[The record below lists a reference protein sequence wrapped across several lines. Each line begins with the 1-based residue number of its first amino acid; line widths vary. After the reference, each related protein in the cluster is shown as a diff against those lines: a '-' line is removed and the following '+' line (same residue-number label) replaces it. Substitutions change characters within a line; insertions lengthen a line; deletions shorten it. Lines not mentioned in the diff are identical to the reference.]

1 MRFLMA
7 AVLSLVLSSAFAQQ
21 QQPDPAMMRRII
33 PVLQQQRNAAFA
45 DVSDRLALA
54 EAKAAQL
61 AEEVEQLKAQL
72 AKTKED
78 KHD

>member
-1 MRFLMA
+1 MRFLIA
-7 AVLSLVLSSAFAQQ
+7 AIALLIISSASAQ
-21 QQPDPAMMRRII
+21 QQPDPAMMRRVI
-33 PVLQQQRNAAFA
+33 PLLQQQRNEAN
-45 DVSDRLALA
+45 DRAALA

-78 KHD
+78 KP

>member
-7 AVLSLVLSSAFAQQ
+7 AVMLLIFSPASAQ
-21 QQPDPAMMRRII
+21 QQPDPAMMRRVI
-33 PVLQQQRNAAFA
+33 PLLQQQRNEA
-45 DVSDRLALA
+45 SDRAALA

-72 AKTKED
+72 AKSKED
-78 KHD
+78 KRE